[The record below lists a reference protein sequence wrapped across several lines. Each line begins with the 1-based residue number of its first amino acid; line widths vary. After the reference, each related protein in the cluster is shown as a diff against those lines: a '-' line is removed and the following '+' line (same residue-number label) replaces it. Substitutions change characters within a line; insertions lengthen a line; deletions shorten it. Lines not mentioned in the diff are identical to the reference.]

1 MAAIAKASNSGDL
14 AVADTLSIRRAGL
27 KDDLKNAL
35 DEMQRMEKD
44 LDEQAELTRMSSLG
58 QSITEEPETPSAE
71 LDIDQLM
78 EQRAAITAR
87 LQKRLTKLRTQLVRA
102 CVSLWRV

>member
-35 DEMQRMEKD
+35 DEMQRMEKE
-44 LDEQAELTRMSSLG
+44 LSEQAELTRLSSLG
-58 QSITEEPETPSAE
+58 RPSIDEPEDPSAG

-78 EQRAAITAR
+78 EQRAAQTAR
-87 LQKRLTKLRTQLVRA
+87 LQKRLTKLRAQLVR
-102 CVSLWRV
+102 VRTMLL